1 MKKKLNLFLPIFV
14 LLLFI
19 FIIILSNNFFY
30 IITVRTIPEEKMVLE
45 NRISPGQ
52 KIGLAYIH
60 SVAQTPV
67 WEFFEID
74 QNGKLIL
81 TETHF
86 FDHGAGLPYAAFGDE
101 VFVSEDQVFKIKNM
115 HREIYLPLF
124 YRIYQDR
131 GNILQF
137 ENREISLSDTIGN
150 ALLSIDV
157 YRSNA
162 FNNVIK
168 YLMNLGGIK
177 FGEQC

>member
-1 MKKKLNLFLPIFV
+1 MKKKLKLFLPIFA
-14 LLLFI
+14 LFLSI
-19 FIIILSNNFFY
+19 FIIMLNNKLFY
-30 IITVRTIPEEKMVLE
+30 TITVKTIPEEKIVFE

-52 KIGLAYIH
+52 KIALSYIH

-74 QNGKLIL
+74 QIGKLIL

-86 FDHGAGLPYAAFGDE
+86 FDHGAGLPYTTFKDE
-101 VFVSEDQVFKIKNM
+101 VFVIEDRRFKIKNM
-115 HREIYLPLF
+115 QREINLPLF

-137 ENREISLSDTIGN
+137 ENREIRLSDTVGN

-157 YRSNA
+157 HHSNA
-162 FNNVIK
+162 FNYIIK

-177 FGEQC
+177 LG